1 MKSLLTTAIA
11 VVALGVFA
19 GAAGAQSTTSSPTPP
34 QTPAG
39 TPLALTLKDAIARG
53 LQTNLAIKEG
63 LGRIESVEGARTR
76 ALADLLPHLSASV
89 RGSQQIISTTA
100 FGFTGFPGIPDRIG
114 PFNVFDARL
123 LVSAPIVDLSAF
135 QALHARDAER
145 VAEQESFQDERET
158 VMLVVAKLYLDALAS
173 ASRVDATRAQVAT
186 AEALSRLAD
195 DQKAAGIVPGIDA
208 VRQQVEV
215 QSARQRLISAENTAA
230 KSKLLLARAI
240 GLPAPQAFTLADQM
254 QDVATPVPSLDGAV
268 EAAMASRAD
277 LKSAI
282 ARADAAS
289 LARKSAQSN
298 ALPSLHLDADYGLIG
313 NNVSTAGSTYTVAA
327 ALHVPV
333 FQGGETKG
341 KVQQAEADLQRRE
354 AELADLKAGVSFE
367 ISAALLDLQTAAA
380 AVDVAKS
387 TSKLADEELQ
397 QAQDRFRAGIASS
410 IELSQAQDSVASAS
424 DQLISSIYAHNMAKA
439 FLARAM
445 GVVES
450 RLTDILG
457 GR

>member
-1 MKSLLTTAIA
+1 
-11 VVALGVFA
+11 
-19 GAAGAQSTTSSPTPP
+19 
-34 QTPAG
+34 
-39 TPLALTLKDAIARG
+39 
-53 LQTNLAIKEG
+53 
-63 LGRIESVEGARTR
+63 
-76 ALADLLPHLSASV
+76 
-89 RGSQQIISTTA
+89 
-100 FGFTGFPGIPDRIG
+100 
-114 PFNVFDARL
+114 
-123 LVSAPIVDLSAF
+123 
-135 QALHARDAER
+135 
-145 VAEQESFQDERET
+145 
-158 VMLVVAKLYLDALAS
+158 
-173 ASRVDATRAQVAT
+173 
-186 AEALSRLAD
+186 
-195 DQKAAGIVPGIDA
+195 
-208 VRQQVEV
+208 
-215 QSARQRLISAENTAA
+215 
-230 KSKLLLARAI
+230 
-240 GLPAPQAFTLADQM
+240 
-254 QDVATPVPSLDGAV
+254 VPSLDGAV

-282 ARADAAS
+282 ARADAAA

-380 AVDVAKS
+380 AVEVAKS
-387 TSKLADEELQ
+387 TSTLAADELQ

-424 DQLISSIYAHNMAKA
+424 DQLISSVYAHNMAKA